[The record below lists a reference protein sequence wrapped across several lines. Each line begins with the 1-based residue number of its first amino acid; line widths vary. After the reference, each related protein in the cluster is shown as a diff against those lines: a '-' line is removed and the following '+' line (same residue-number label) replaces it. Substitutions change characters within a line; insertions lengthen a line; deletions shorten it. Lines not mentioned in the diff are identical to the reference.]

1 MCSAI
6 PRPRLVLR
14 SAWPQAW
21 RKAWRLHFAL
31 AVAVALLCCGPFGPF
46 GPFGSYVATFASG
59 SSESRR
65 EVLGA
70 LLGAGLTPTPA
81 RAESVIKQMASE
93 SRKLSDEL
101 QFESLAKSLRN
112 RPCKSHTV
120 DILPP
125 LQTAVVDHIIDATL
139 SFLFLGLCVMT
150 TIVTFFRAHSSL
162 PGLWSRLHVPST
174 YD

>member
-31 AVAVALLCCGPFGPF
+31 AVAVALLCC

-125 LQTAVVDHIIDATL
+125 LQTTVVDRIMMQP
-139 SFLFLGLCVMT
+139 FP
-150 TIVTFFRAHSSL
+150 FFFWAFVS
-162 PGLWSRLHVPST
+162 
-174 YD
+174 